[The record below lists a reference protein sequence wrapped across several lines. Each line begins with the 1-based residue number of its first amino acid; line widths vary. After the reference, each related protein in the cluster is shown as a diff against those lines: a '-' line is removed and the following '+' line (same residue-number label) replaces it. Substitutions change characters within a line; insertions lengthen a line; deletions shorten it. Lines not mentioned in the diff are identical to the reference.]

1 MLARF
6 YDEVVKK
13 RRSWEYFETM
23 RQFKTGRQE
32 LIQARLV
39 ELLLQ
44 AERTVPFYK
53 GRIDPEMGPGDA
65 LDVLASLPIITKKDL
80 NSQPKLFK
88 SSEPVKGVYENS
100 TGGSTG
106 QPLQILQDK
115 AYFDWAS
122 GTKYLFYE
130 WAGWKPGEKILQ
142 IWGSQRD
149 VLGQTATLK
158 SRISSRLRKMRMLDA
173 FKISPKDVPK
183 YIDAIDSYR
192 PSVLECYV
200 DAAYTIAKEM
210 IRQGLKPKHQVKG
223 VLVSAGTL
231 YPEFDSV
238 IREAFRAPI
247 INRYGSREAGD
258 IACTCPKGRIHVN
271 PFTHYVE
278 IVDKNG
284 KRIEEGTGR
293 VILTLLRNYTMPL
306 IRYEIGDLATI
317 IPQETSCP
325 CGRDWQTLER
335 VDGRTGSLFYKKDGT
350 SISPLFFVHFVGVVH
365 NSGLF
370 EKYQIVQ
377 EDYGRILIKL
387 VLAEGVQSF
396 GDVVQRSLEKIRAD
410 FRKVLGEEV
419 EILFSFEEEIPTLS
433 SGKYVYAFSKMQG
446 LDFEKDSLAK

>member
-1 MLARF
+1 MLIRF
-6 YDEVVKK
+6 YDSVIKK
-13 RRSWEYFETM
+13 RRSWEYYEEM
-23 RQFKTGRQE
+23 RQFKTGSRE
-32 LIQARLV
+32 LTQTRLV
-39 ELLLQ
+39 ELLRH

-53 GRIDPEMGPGDA
+53 GRIDPEITPEEA
-65 LDVLASLPIITKKDL
+65 LDVLALLPIVTKKDL
-80 NSQPKLFK
+80 NARPDLFK
-88 SSEPVKGVYENS
+88 SSEPGKGVYANS

-130 WAGWKPGEKILQ
+130 WAGWKPGEKILK

-149 VLGQTATLK
+149 VLGQTGSFK
-158 SRISSRLRKMRMLDA
+158 SQLSSSLRKIRVLDA
-173 FKISPKDVPK
+173 FKISPQDVRR
-183 YIDAIDSYR
+183 YLAEIESYR
-192 PSVLECYV
+192 PAILECYV
-200 DAAYTIAKEM
+200 DAAYTVAKEM
-210 IRQGLKPKHQVKG
+210 IRQGIRLSHQVKG

-231 YPEFDSV
+231 YPEFESV
-238 IREAFRAPI
+238 IKEAFCAPV

-258 IACTCPKGRIHVN
+258 VACTCPEGRIHVN
-271 PFTHYVE
+271 PFTHFVE
-278 IVDKNG
+278 IVDKDGN
-284 KRIEEGTGR
+284 RLEEGTGR
-293 VILTLLRNYTMPL
+293 VILTLLTNRTMPL

-317 IPQETSCP
+317 RRQDTPCS

-335 VDGRTGSLFYKKDGT
+335 VDGRMGSLFYKRDGT
-350 SISPLFFVHFVGVVH
+350 AISPLFFVHFVGVVH

-387 VLAEGVQSF
+387 VLAEGVQPF
-396 GDVVQRSLEKIRAD
+396 EDVVQRSLEKIRAD

-419 EILFSFEEEIPTLS
+419 EILFSFEEEIPSLP

-446 LDFEKDSLAK
+446 LDFDKDSLAK